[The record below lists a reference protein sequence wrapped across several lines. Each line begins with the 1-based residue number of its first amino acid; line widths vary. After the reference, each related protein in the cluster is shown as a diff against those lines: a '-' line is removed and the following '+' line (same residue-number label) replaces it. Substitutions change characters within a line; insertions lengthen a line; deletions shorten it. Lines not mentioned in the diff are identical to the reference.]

1 MVKRTGQPG
10 YLQIADEL
18 RKQVADGSL
27 GPGDVLPSIAQLSER
42 YEVSASVVK
51 SAISVLRT
59 EGLVVGQQGKGV
71 FIRDRSESEPPAP
84 PEEDGVLME
93 QLAEVLTAVRELG
106 ERVGRLEQTVFPEPK
121 RTPRPGK

>member
-10 YLQIADEL
+10 YLQIADDL
-18 RKQVADGSL
+18 RKQVADGRL
-27 GPGDVLPSIAQLSER
+27 GPGDGLPSIAQLSER

-59 EGLVVGQQGKGV
+59 ERLVVGQQGKGV
-71 FIRDRSESEPPAP
+71 FIRDQSETEPPAP
-84 PEEDGVLME
+84 PGEDGALMT

-106 ERVGRLEQTVFPEPK
+106 ERVAHLEKSVFPGPK
-121 RTPRPGK
+121 PTRRSGT